1 MSAPALDGIA
11 TVTLN
16 PALDLTAELAEL
28 LAGAVNRVTAVQ
40 QDPGGKGVN
49 VAGFLADWQVRL
61 AVTGLLGTANAQPF
75 QRLLAAKGIA
85 DHFVAV
91 DGSTRTNIKIVEQ
104 DGARI
109 TDLNFPGFRVSPEH
123 EQALARTVDML
134 AAQYGWVLF
143 CGSLP
148 EGVAPDVYARLIARA
163 RAQGARVALDTS
175 GPPLA
180 AALAARP
187 QVIKPNGEELSEVLG
202 TPIETVAQA
211 ADAAR
216 EMRRRGI
223 ASVIVS
229 LGADGAVFADADGVL
244 HAVGHARLVRSTV
257 GAGDALLAGFMLGT
271 LRGLPPADRAR
282 LATGFSLGALTMLG
296 PHLPPAATVE
306 GLAASVSVTP
316 LAP

>member
-1 MSAPALDGIA
+1 VSQPAVDGIA

-28 LAGAVNRVTAVQ
+28 LAGAVNRVTAAQ

-61 AVTGLLGTANAQPF
+61 AVTGFLGTENAQSF

-91 DGSTRTNIKIVEQ
+91 DGPTRTNIKIVEQ

-109 TDLNFPGFRVSPEH
+109 TDLNFPGFHVSPEH

-134 AAQYGWVLF
+134 ASRYEWVLF

-148 EGVAPDVYARLIARA
+148 EGVAPDVYAYLIARA

-175 GPPLA
+175 GAPLA
-180 AALAARP
+180 AGLTAQP
-187 QVIKPNGEELSEVLG
+187 QVIKPNGKELSEVLG

-216 EMRRRGI
+216 VMRRRGI
-223 ASVIVS
+223 DSVIVS
-229 LGADGAVFADADGVL
+229 LGADGAVFADAHGVL
-244 HAVGHARLVRSTV
+244 HAVGQARTVRSTV

-306 GLAASVSVTP
+306 SLAATVSVTP
-316 LAP
+316 LAA